1 MRLVGPF
8 SALATLLLAACSP
21 SNGLTIHNSS
31 SVPVEVRGLPQG
43 THQVEAGTT
52 HRFEGISSALQLDA
66 QGAGLSEQVGVP
78 KLDPDS
84 EAVWVVGSQA
94 CFILGDYTSYYT
106 NPLDVPASIEVVQ
119 MIGEGTSF
127 WSSSGPVA
135 AGPGQRLPK
144 TMKDAAVLALVQVP
158 CTVTSSADVGRG
170 WLEMT
175 LDDVQPSQGA
185 KSQ

>member
-8 SALATLLLAACSP
+8 SALAILFLTACSP
-21 SNGLTIHNSS
+21 TNALTIYNSS
-31 SVPVEVRGLPQG
+31 SVAVEVEGLPDGPRQL
-43 THQVEAGTT
+43 EAGTT
-52 HRFEGISSALQLDA
+52 HRFTAISSSLQLEA
-66 QGAGLSEQVGVP
+66 RGAGLSEKVDVP
-78 KLDPDS
+78 PLEPQS
-84 EAVWVVGSQA
+84 EAIWVIGGRA

-106 NPLDVPASIEVVQ
+106 NPLDVPASITVIQ

-127 WSSSGPVA
+127 WSSARPVA

-144 TMKDAAVLALVQVP
+144 TMKGEDVLALVRVP

>member
-8 SALATLLLAACSP
+8 SALAILFLTACSP
-21 SNGLTIHNSS
+21 TNALTIYNSS
-31 SVPVEVRGLPQG
+31 SVAVEVEGLPDGPRQL
-43 THQVEAGTT
+43 EAGTT
-52 HRFEGISSALQLDA
+52 HRFAAISSSLQLEA
-66 QGAGLSEQVGVP
+66 RGAGLSEKVDVP
-78 KLDPDS
+78 PLEPQS
-84 EAVWVVGSQA
+84 EAIWVIGGRA

-106 NPLDVPASIEVVQ
+106 NPLDVPASITVIQ

-127 WSSSGPVA
+127 WSSARPVA

-144 TMKDAAVLALVQVP
+144 TMKGEDVLALVRVP